1 MYVFIIH
8 RFVSDMKSNKG
19 KEMQEMLFQT
29 QVQNVGLVS
38 CILSYFILFYF
49 SCLAIEAKVYL
60 I

>member
-1 MYVFIIH
+1 M
-8 RFVSDMKSNKG
+8 SDMKSNKG